1 MAHFFERDDLP
12 GVSGKIIEEHG
23 GEYYRCDIDGQ
34 KYPVKYELIRP
45 SGFDYRTGAVEN
57 ARSASTRGPRLN
69 FAAYVQ
75 QLGYYVKGY
84 TKNFCSTV
92 YFDDKT
98 VLGEDLSDHLRF
110 NKDNLEK
117 YGHPLNLI
125 PNLLADALYQR
136 AKKHFP
142 KLFDAD
148 IIVPV
153 PNFNK
158 YEETKAVSI
167 AKHLSKI
174 FLKDEKK
181 DVPCEMVL
189 SKVKDV
195 KTKGKTNAEKEAIYA
210 NHDVF
215 GFNSEF
221 DDVVRGENIALIDDV
236 VTSGFVARECLLAL
250 KNHVS
255 NIYFYCPGTT
265 PLRRYR

>member
-1 MAHFFERDDLP
+1 MD
-12 GVSGKIIEEHG
+12 SGKIIEEHG
-23 GEYYRCDIDGQ
+23 GEYYRCEIDGQ

-69 FAAYVQ
+69 FATYVQ
-75 QLGYYVKGY
+75 QLGYYETGY

-136 AKKHFP
+136 AKIHFP
-142 KLFDAD
+142 QLFDAD
-148 IIVPV
+148 VIVPV
-153 PNFNK
+153 PNYYK
-158 YEETKAVSI
+158 SDKEKQETKAVSI

-195 KTKGKTNAEKEAIYA
+195 EIKDKKLAEREAIYA
-210 NHDVF
+210 NNDVF

-221 DDVVRGENIALIDDV
+221 ADIVRGKNIALIDDII
-236 VTSGFVARECLLAL
+236 TLGFAARECLSAL

-255 NIYFYCPGTT
+255 DIYFYCPGTT
-265 PLRRYR
+265 EKKWHGWRNG